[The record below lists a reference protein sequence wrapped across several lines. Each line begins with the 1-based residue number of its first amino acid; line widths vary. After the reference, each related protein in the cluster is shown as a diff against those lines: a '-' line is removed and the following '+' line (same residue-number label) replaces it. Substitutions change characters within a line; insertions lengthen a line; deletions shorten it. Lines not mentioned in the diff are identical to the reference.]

1 MAIGNRGT
9 QTPITKTAYKTMYI
23 HSNEINSISIYKLY
37 DERKLNP
44 SVAVGTQEV
53 SEPDTEICST

>member
-1 MAIGNRGT
+1 MAKGNRGT
-9 QTPITKTAYKTMYI
+9 QTAYKITYI

-44 SVAVGTQEV
+44 AVAVGTQEA
-53 SEPDTEICST
+53 SEPYTEPCST